1 MNKSKLFASIK
12 RGFTF
17 AGMNALASAGMNALA
32 SAGYSKSI
40 VDAIKQMKDIK

>member
-17 AGMNALASAGMNALA
+17 AGMNALAP
-32 SAGYSKSI
+32 AGYSKSI
-40 VDAIKQMKDIK
+40 VDAIKQMEDIK

>member
-17 AGMNALASAGMNALA
+17 AGMNALASAG
-32 SAGYSKSI
+32 YSKSI
-40 VDAIKQMKDIK
+40 VDAIEQMKDIK

>member
-17 AGMNALASAGMNALA
+17 AGMNALASAG
-32 SAGYSKSI
+32 YSKAI
-40 VDAIKQMKDIK
+40 VDAIEQMEGIK

>member
-1 MNKSKLFASIK
+1 MNKSKPFVSIK

-17 AGMNALASAGMNALA
+17 AGMNALA

>member
-17 AGMNALASAGMNALA
+17 AGMNALASAG
-32 SAGYSKSI
+32 YSKSI

>member
-17 AGMNALASAGMNALA
+17 AG
-32 SAGYSKSI
+32 YSKSI